1 MLYTDTVL
9 TYSQRSRH
17 MGKRTPALVRSVPL
31 LIAFALPWAVCMS
44 PQCPSTERAAN
55 RATSKHRGNG
65 EAQGNGTNKHPTNI
79 QKAQPHAGGNCRPRI
94 GCWVRW
100 SLCGW
105 LWRWRLAADCG
116 ATLVAGFGAALAA
129 DCSAAF
135 AAGFGAAFVNG
146 FGGALAA
153 EWGTAAAGD
162 FALALFPP
170 LCNAQA
176 CEVRYTGS
184 LKGKIGARNDKRT
197 MRAPRCGGRR
207 GSAAVLLQQRL
218 VILLRDAQLHG
229 RLSLL
234 WLRPELSVSVN
245 RRNGSPERS
254 TCTTCWHG
262 REASRNTGQALF

>member
-1 MLYTDTVL
+1 MQTVL
-9 TYSQRSRH
+9 ERCRSGTPPTVPERLCQNRRTVLEQYRSRTVRGVPERDCSGTVWGVLERLPFQNSIEPFWH
-17 MGKRTPALVRSVPL
+17 VASLYKMKIHALHGYRPDILSTLKTHGQAHSRTR
-31 LIAFALPWAVCMS
+31 AVCALADRFCTPLGCVHVS
-44 PQCPSTERAAN
+44 ECPPTERAAN

-146 FGGALAA
+146 FGGALEA

-162 FALALFPP
+162 FALTLFPP

-176 CEVRYTGS
+176 CEVRY
-184 LKGKIGARNDKRT
+184 
-197 MRAPRCGGRR
+197 
-207 GSAAVLLQQRL
+207 RL
-218 VILLRDAQLHG
+218 A
-229 RLSLL
+229 
-234 WLRPELSVSVN
+234 
-245 RRNGSPERS
+245 ERQD
-254 TCTTCWHG
+254 WG
-262 REASRNTGQALF
+262 EK